1 MKINYYCS
9 YRTSRESSHTARLQG
24 RTVFRDVRDD
34 AEQQIYEALKRKMD
48 EFMELA
54 NYDWVLSEPSGQASS
69 FLMDVIAF
77 LHSTFQAFTNLKV
90 TRNMFYPPPRLDQ
103 EDHLK
108 RASPPGLMMIDG
120 FSQTLT

>member
-90 TRNMFYPPPRLDQ
+90 TRNMFYPPSTRPRGPPKKGL
-103 EDHLK
+103 
-108 RASPPGLMMIDG
+108 SPRPDDD
-120 FSQTLT
+120 

>member
-1 MKINYYCS
+1 MVFHRYIS
-9 YRTSRESSHTARLQG
+9 HRSSREASHTARLQG

-34 AEQQIYEALKRKMD
+34 AEQQIYEALKHKMD

-54 NYDWVLSEPSGQASS
+54 NYDWMLSEPSGQASS

-90 TRNMFYPPPRLDQ
+90 RNTFTPLQFKEMR
-103 EDHLK
+103 DHLK
-108 RASPPGLMMIDG
+108 SECKWDPRLMMIDG
-120 FSQTLT
+120 FNIC